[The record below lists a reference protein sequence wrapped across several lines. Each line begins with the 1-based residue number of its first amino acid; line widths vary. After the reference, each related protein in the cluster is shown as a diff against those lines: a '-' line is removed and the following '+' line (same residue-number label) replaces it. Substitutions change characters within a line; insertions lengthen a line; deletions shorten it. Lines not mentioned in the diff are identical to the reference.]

1 MITYHFVKGTLR
13 DGRPV
18 PADGEWL
25 EHKGSLVMCE
35 SGLHASAH
43 PFDAL
48 RYAPGAT
55 LCLVELDGEIIDGG
69 DKVIARRRKIIRRVG
84 MTDQL
89 RAFARRCALD
99 VAHLWNCPPVV
110 RQYLE
115 TGDESL
121 REEARAA
128 AAAATW
134 DMAWAK
140 YRDQFKVMVDEA
152 FREVAK

>member
-69 DKVIARRRKIIRRVG
+69 GRRQG
-84 MTDQL
+84 H
-89 RAFARRCALD
+89 RAEAQDHQACGHDRS
-99 VAHLWNCPPVV
+99 V
-110 RQYLE
+110 
-115 TGDESL
+115 ESL
-121 REEARAA
+121 RPPVRVGRRAPVELP
-128 AAAATW
+128 TRRSPISG
-134 DMAWAK
+134 D
-140 YRDQFKVMVDEA
+140 RG
-152 FREVAK
+152 RVASRRSTGGGGGGGDVGHGVGQI